1 MNQIRPRLTPEE
13 YSAIKSFRGKR
24 NVGVIGDTHFPF
36 THTAYLNFC
45 YETFNRFGV
54 TDIVHIG
61 DLVDNHAISYHESDP
76 DGYSPGDE
84 ADEAQIHI
92 RMWTDVF
99 PEVKMCIGNHD
110 RLPDR
115 KRQTVGLPQRFIK
128 KFEEAWNLPKGWTVD
143 YSFKIDGVKYI
154 HGTGNSGMYAHIN
167 AAIKHMTPL
176 VMGHTHSYAGVDMR
190 ASEDKMIWGLGV
202 GCGVDRHSYAAAY
215 GKELPNKP
223 ILSCGIVL
231 DNGRVPMLIPMNM
244 D

>member
-99 PEVKMCIGNHD
+99 PEVKLCIGNHD

-128 KFEEAWNLPKGWTVD
+128 KFEEAWNLPRGWEID
-143 YSFKIDGVKYI
+143 YQHEIDGVIYE
-154 HGTGNSGMYAHIN
+154 HGTKTSGMYAHIN
-167 AAIKHMTPL
+167 RAIKNMQPT
-176 VMGHTHSYAGVDMR
+176 VMGHVHAYGGVDFR
-190 ASEDKMIWGLGV
+190 CSNRDLIWGLGV
-202 GCGVDRHSYAAAY
+202 GCGIDRRSYAMAY
-215 GKELPNKP
+215 GFEFPVKP
-223 ILSCGIVL
+223 FLACGLVL
-231 DNGRVPMLIPMNM
+231 DNGQVPLCIPMNLS
-244 D
+244 